1 MADLTADEQEREAA
15 RPTFITL
22 GPSGTCHE
30 AALLRYLDFQ
40 GIENAEIVL
49 VEDLLAAIDI
59 VRERE
64 RTFLVQCSAH
74 LQVHLVT
81 ERHFREVFVL
91 DTFIYPTKELALL
104 VRTDVADPTS
114 LGIVSATRGYTD
126 LGRWST
132 IVDEPSKPVVARH
145 LLAGDYDAGP
155 DPPALRRGAPPAAT
169 RRGVLRRGRHD
180 LGRVRQAQAL
190 PRRGHRPA
198 GAVAVRRRA
207 GGRAAVRLSAF
218 YAGRMAA
225 DARQSPALFDP
236 TSFQTFRFLA
246 RELDAHGHVTLRY
259 ALDDEVSFV
268 EELDLPIEH
277 ELDDAEREHVDGLL
291 ALLHWVAGVSYFKT
305 ALPPTLS
312 CETGAPPP
320 AAATLLEALYSEGL
334 GELAYTNGLD
344 ALPRPSFPR
353 ANAFDPAPGSNS
365 APAPASGGEQPISR
379 VLVPVG
385 GGKDSAVAL
394 EIVRRSGL
402 ELALFSIGD
411 AAPIARTVAAAGLP
425 HLLARRRLDPGL
437 AALNKA
443 GAINGHVPV
452 TAIVSC
458 VALLSA
464 ALRGF
469 DAVAMANERSASAGN
484 VTWQGI
490 DVNHQ
495 FSKGLRAE
503 RLLSAALAEAGGG
516 GGGVRSFSILR
527 PASEL
532 GIARAFARMDRYHA
546 AFTSCNASFRID
558 PALRAS
564 SWCCDCPK
572 CRFVFLALAPFSE
585 PAHLRQIFG
594 RDLLEEE
601 DQFEGFSLLSATG
614 GHKPFECVGEED
626 ESLAAI
632 RLLAQDPRWSGH
644 RVLERLIAE
653 VLPAY
658 PPTAGD
664 PDQVLALADEHDIPA
679 ALLAD
684 VHAILGA

>member
-1 MADLTADEQEREAA
+1 
-15 RPTFITL
+15 
-22 GPSGTCHE
+22 
-30 AALLRYLDFQ
+30 
-40 GIENAEIVL
+40 
-49 VEDLLAAIDI
+49 
-59 VRERE
+59 
-64 RTFLVQCSAH
+64 
-74 LQVHLVT
+74 
-81 ERHFREVFVL
+81 
-91 DTFIYPTKELALL
+91 
-104 VRTDVADPTS
+104 
-114 LGIVSATRGYTD
+114 
-126 LGRWST
+126 
-132 IVDEPSKPVVARH
+132 
-145 LLAGDYDAGP
+145 
-155 DPPALRRGAPPAAT
+155 
-169 RRGVLRRGRHD
+169 
-180 LGRVRQAQAL
+180 
-190 PRRGHRPA
+190 
-198 GAVAVRRRA
+198 
-207 GGRAAVRLSAF
+207 
-218 YAGRMAA
+218 MAA

-246 RELDAHGHVTLRY
+246 CELDAGGHVTLRY
-259 ALDDEVSFV
+259 ALDDEVTFV

-277 ELDDAEREHVDGLL
+277 ELGDGERERVDGLL
-291 ALLHWVAGVSYFKT
+291 ALLHWVAGISYFKT
-305 ALPPTLS
+305 ALPPTLV
-312 CETGAPPP
+312 CETGLPPP
-320 AAATLLEALYSEGL
+320 AAAALLEALYSEGL

-353 ANAFDPAPGSNS
+353 ADVSAPTPVSAPTLVSATAPAPG
-365 APAPASGGEQPISR
+365 AEQPLGR

-411 AAPIARTVAAAGLP
+411 APPIARTVAAAGLP

-437 AALNKA
+437 AALNEA

-458 VALLSA
+458 VALLTA

-484 VTWQGI
+484 VAWQGI

-503 RLLSAALAEAGGG
+503 RLLSAALAEANC
-516 GGGVRSFSILR
+516 GVRSFSILR

-546 AFTSCNASFRID
+546 AFTSCNAIFRID

-585 PAHLRQIFG
+585 PAHLREIFG
-594 RDLLEEE
+594 RDLLDEQ

-632 RLLAQDPRWSGH
+632 RLLAKDARWSGH
-644 RVLERLIAE
+644 RVLTRLIAE
-653 VLPAY
+653 VLPRH
-658 PPTAGD
+658 PPGAGD
-664 PDQVLALADEHDIPA
+664 PDRVLALSDEHDVPA
-679 ALLAD
+679 TLLAD
-684 VHAILGA
+684 VRAVLGA